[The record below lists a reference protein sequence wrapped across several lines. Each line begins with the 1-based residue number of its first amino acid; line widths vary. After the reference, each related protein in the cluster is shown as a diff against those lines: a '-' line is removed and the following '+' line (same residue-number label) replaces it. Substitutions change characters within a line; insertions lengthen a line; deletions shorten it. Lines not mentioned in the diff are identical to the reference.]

1 LSKPE
6 KHDPLASLR
15 IPDFRAFIT
24 ARLVITLAT
33 QMQGVVV
40 GWQIYQFTK
49 NPFWLGMIGLSEAIP
64 FISTALFAGHV
75 ADIIARK
82 KILVTSITL
91 LTFCTALLCV
101 FTIND
106 SYVLHQT
113 GIWPVYGIIFLSGIL
128 RAFIAPANFAF
139 LSQIVPRSEY
149 PNASTWNSSAWQAGA
164 IGGPLLVAAFY
175 KPLGITL
182 TYGLDL
188 TLMLIS
194 LVCFIVIPGRPLPPK
209 VEKESL
215 FESLAKGIRFVFKN
229 EIILGALSLDLFAVF
244 FGGAVSMLP
253 MFADKMHM
261 GVEGLSLLRA
271 APSVG
276 AVLMLVIMIYKP
288 LLDNAGRN
296 LLICVAGFGVCMILF
311 PIATYY
317 NFWLAFLLLLLS
329 GGFDS
334 VSVVTRSTILQLM
347 TPDEMRGRVSA
358 VNNIFIGSSNEIGE
372 FESGVAARIM
382 GLVPSVIFGG
392 TMTLLVVIFTT
403 FKAKKLRSLKLEK

>member
-1 LSKPE
+1 MKQ
-6 KHDPLASLR
+6 DPLASLR
-15 IPDFRAFIT
+15 IRDFRFFIS
-24 ARLVITLAT
+24 ARLFMTLAT

-40 GWQIYQFTK
+40 GWQIYQLTK
-49 NPFWLGMIGLSEAIP
+49 NPFWLGMIGLTEAIP

-75 ADIIARK
+75 ADIIHRK
-82 KILVTSITL
+82 RILVISISL
-91 LTFCTALLCV
+91 LAICTAFLCV
-101 FTIND
+101 FTLNNSAI
-106 SYVLHQT
+106 LLQT
-113 GIWPVYGIIFLSGIL
+113 GIWPIYAIIFLSGIL

-149 PNASTWNSSAWQAGA
+149 SNASTWSSSAWQAGA
-164 IGGPLLVAAFY
+164 IGGPIIVALIY

-182 TYGLDL
+182 TYSVDLALILIGL
-188 TLMLIS
+188 IG
-194 LVCFIVIPGRPLPPK
+194 FIIIPGRPLPPK
-209 VEKESL
+209 VKKESL
-215 FESLAKGIRFVFKN
+215 FESLGKGIRFVFNN
-229 EIILGALSLDLFAVF
+229 EIVLGALSLDLFAVF

-253 MFADKMHM
+253 VFADRMHV

-276 AVLMLVIMIYKP
+276 AVLMLIVMIYKP
-288 LLDNAGRN
+288 IKRNAGRN
-296 LLICVAGFGVCMILF
+296 LLICVAGFGLCMILF

-317 NFWLAFLLLLLS
+317 SFWLAFGLLVFT

-334 VSVVTRSTILQLM
+334 VSIVVRSVILQLM

-372 FESGVAARIM
+372 FESGMAAKLM

-392 TMTLLVVIFTT
+392 CMTILVVIFTS
-403 FKAKKLRSLKLEK
+403 FKAKKLRRLHLDEKQGT